1 MSLGHLAVIT
11 ASIFCLATTVTAQNS
26 DDSSVSFGFSTFG
39 TKLEGAYRFLPDW
52 RMRGAITGSNY
63 FGSETYNGTV
73 FEVDAGFTSL
83 SVLADYYP
91 TSAGWRLSGGIL
103 VNNSSGHAI
112 ATATSTN
119 KIEINGTKYTSG
131 TVMIDAKFNTKVSP
145 VVTTGYDYRF
155 GKNWIL
161 SGETGAVYT
170 GGIDLK
176 STGSTT
182 ELQAAIDESAD
193 FKDAKDNASEK
204 NIYPYI
210 SVSLSFSF

>member
-1 MSLGHLAVIT
+1 MNLGYLAVIT
-11 ASIFCLATTVTAQNS
+11 ASIFCLSTPVSAQNTE
-26 DDSSVSFGFSTFG
+26 DSSISFGFSTFG
-39 TKLEGAYRFLPDW
+39 ASLEGAYRFLPNW

-63 FGSETYNGTV
+63 FVSETYNGTK
-73 FEVDAGFTSL
+73 FNVDADFASL

-91 TSAGWRLSGGIL
+91 TSSGWRLSGGIL

-112 ATATSTN
+112 ATASTTN
-119 KIEINGTKYTSG
+119 KIEIDDKTYTSG
-131 TVMIDAKFNTKVSP
+131 TVTVDARFNIKVSP

-155 GKNWIL
+155 GKNWTL

-170 GGIDLK
+170 GGIDLQT
-176 STGSTT
+176 TGGTA
-182 ELQAAIDESAD
+182 ELQTAIDDSVD
-193 FKDAKDNASEK
+193 FKNAKKKASEK

>member
-1 MSLGHLAVIT
+1 MNLGYLAVLT
-11 ASIFCLATTVTAQNS
+11 ASIFCLSTTVSAQSNQN
-26 DDSSVSFGFSTFG
+26 SSVSFGFSTFG
-39 TKLEGAYRFLPDW
+39 ARLEGAYRFLPDW

-63 FGSETYNGTV
+63 LVSETYNGTE
-73 FEVDAGFTSL
+73 FNVDAGFNSL

-91 TSAGWRLSGGIL
+91 TSSGWRLSGGIL

-112 ATATSTN
+112 ATASNTN
-119 KIEINGTKYTSG
+119 KIEINGEKYTSG
-131 TVMIDAKFNTKVSP
+131 TVTVDAKFHIKVSP

-155 GKNWIL
+155 AKNWTL

-176 STGSTT
+176 STGGTAD
-182 ELQAAIDESAD
+182 LQTAIDGSAD
-193 FKDAKDNASEK
+193 FKNAKKKASEK
-204 NIYPYI
+204 TIYPYI